1 VDGVEAVMNWA
12 YVAGLIADYTDPVS
26 GDLLP
31 AYELQVEPVEAIP
44 ESQWRQRIAPV
55 IDCKFRMAG
64 AVHYASARYFRSF

>member
-1 VDGVEAVMNWA
+1 VDGVEAVMNRA
-12 YVAGLIADYTDPVS
+12 YVAGLIADYTDPES

-44 ESQWRQRIAPV
+44 ESQRRQRIAPV
-55 IDCKFRMAG
+55 IDCKFRTAG